1 MYAQCNL
8 NNNGI
13 YLHDLFLLFLNYY
26 RYSLRYVNIL
36 RTSSS
41 WSPASEVI
49 GYYCTSERAVL
60 SAPRRLRR
68 YAVSS
73 AEDIAVDESL
83 DKNSQEGKSRESSGQ
98 LLGCSRIFI
107 VYFIV

>member
-1 MYAQCNL
+1 MVYIGMICF
-8 NNNGI
+8 
-13 YLHDLFLLFLNYY
+13 YCFLITRDN
-26 RYSLRYVNIL
+26 SLRYVNIL

-73 AEDIAVDESL
+73 AEDTAVDESL
-83 DKNSQEGKSRESSGQ
+83 DKNSQEGKSRESSRQ
-98 LLGCSRIFI
+98 LLGCSRIFYRI
-107 VYFIV
+107 ISPYTRVGK

>member
-1 MYAQCNL
+1 MVYICM
-8 NNNGI
+8 I
-13 YLHDLFLLFLNYY
+13 CVYCFLITLDN
-26 RYSLRYVNIL
+26 SLRYVNIP

-60 SAPRRLRR
+60 SVPRRLGR
-68 YAVSS
+68 YVVSS

-98 LLGCSRIFI
+98 LLACI
-107 VYFIV
+107 

>member
-1 MYAQCNL
+1 MICVYC
-8 NNNGI
+8 
-13 YLHDLFLLFLNYY
+13 FLITLDN
-26 RYSLRYVNIL
+26 SLRYVNIP

-60 SAPRRLRR
+60 SVPHRLGR
-68 YAVSS
+68 YVVSS

-83 DKNSQEGKSRESSGQ
+83 DKNSQEGK
-98 LLGCSRIFI
+98 
-107 VYFIV
+107 